1 MSRVAKLR
9 IAGGLILLFNLWI
22 IGENDIGGIPALL
35 LTVGFVLAYESF
47 VVSPAKDKSQS

>member
-1 MSRVAKLR
+1 MSKVAKLR
-9 IAGGLILLFNLWI
+9 IVGGLILLFNLWV

-47 VVSPAKDKSQS
+47 VVSPAKDKG